1 MTPLKSLAPLIAVL
15 AAGALAA
22 PALASPAP
30 TPAGPAPAPAV
41 WQDLRS
47 PDARDAASP
56 RRFDLRRTAPTSSL
70 AGTSASVKR
79 LIWRGH
85 PFVASQP
92 AHDDGGID
100 SVPLAA
106 GLALLAAA
114 LAAGTGITLRRRAA
128 RTVA

>member
-1 MTPLKSLAPLIAVL
+1 MTPLKLLAPLIAVL

-22 PALASPAP
+22 PAIASPPP
-30 TPAGPAPAPAV
+30 TPAGRPAALV
-41 WQDLRS
+41 VRQDLRS

-56 RRFDLRRTAPTSSL
+56 RRFDLRRAAATSSL
-70 AGTSASVKR
+70 AGTSANVKR
-79 LIWRGH
+79 LVWGGR
-85 PFVASQP
+85 PYVASQP

-100 SVPLAA
+100 SAPLAA

-114 LAAGTGITLRRRAA
+114 LAAAAGIALRRRAA

>member
-22 PALASPAP
+22 PAIASSGP
-30 TPAGPAPAPAV
+30 TPVGRGHAPAV
-41 WQDLRS
+41 RQDLRS

-56 RRFDLRRTAPTSSL
+56 RRFDLRRSAPTSSL
-70 AGTSASVKR
+70 AGTSAYSKR
-79 LIWRGH
+79 LVWRGH

-92 AHDDGGID
+92 ADDNGGIE
-100 SVPLAA
+100 SGPLAA

-114 LAAGTGITLRRRAA
+114 LTAAATIARRRRAA
-128 RTVA
+128 RTGA